1 MAELMDILDENRNK
15 TGRIIERSIPMKKG
29 EYHLAVSVWIKN
41 DAGEYLISKRSPM
54 KRISPNMWET
64 TGGSVLKGETSLEG
78 ALRETKEELGIDLD
92 PSRGRLVFSEVRDY
106 VNGERYADIL
116 DVWLFEHNG
125 GAELELA
132 TTKEVNAAALLDR
145 DGIQKLFDEE
155 KFVGTLDYFFTRI
168 AD

>member
-1 MAELMDILDENRNK
+1 MPEIWDLYDKNRNL
-15 TGRIIERSIPMKKG
+15 TGRDHIRGEIIPDG
-29 EYHLAVSVWIKN
+29 CYHLVVHVWIK
-41 DAGEYLISKRSPM
+41 SPDGRFLVSQRAADR
-54 KRISPNMWET
+54 KSYPLMWET
-64 TGGSVLKGETSLEG
+64 TGGSVIKGETSLEG

-92 PSRGRLVFSEVRDY
+92 PSRGRLVFSEVRGY

-116 DVWLFEHNG
+116 DVWLFEYNG
-125 GAELELA
+125 GAKLDQA